1 MVTLKRFIVILQK
14 YICIITIALIALY
27 TIIKIFT
34 TKLNSEKSDA
44 PPLKRLNS
52 SKIYQKTTTLFLIG
66 AVVFAL
72 LLLYFLVYYHSPI
85 QFIFYS
91 A

>member
-52 SKIYQKTTTLFLIG
+52 SKYIKKQPHF
-66 AVVFAL
+66 F
-72 LLLYFLVYYHSPI
+72 
-85 QFIFYS
+85 
-91 A
+91 